1 MRPQSVAWDLRR
13 STAGCLVA
21 TGVQAYGRRM
31 AILPRVI
38 AVPGVRPHAAAAAE
52 SAPLRRCT
60 FRYMKVQTNAPG
72 AASYDVSCTFP
83 DRERKV
89 PLGDL
94 ESAQPICAA
103 CTYQGIFRADS
114 D

>member
-1 MRPQSVAWDLRR
+1 MLARTVA
-13 STAGCLVA
+13 A
-21 TGVQAYGRRM
+21 M

-38 AVPGVRPHAAAAAE
+38 AVPGIRPQTAAASATATA

-60 FRYMKVQTNAPG
+60 FRYLKVVDNGRDLPM
-72 AASYDVSCTFP
+72 YDVSCTFP
-83 DRERKV
+83 DRQGAV
-89 PLGDL
+89 PLGDI
-94 ESAQPICAA
+94 ESARPVCDA